1 LRQTKRFQ
9 ADTKN
14 RVMKYIPQAA
24 PFEMIDQLV
33 TANEQESYSQL
44 TIRED
49 NIFVV
54 NGFFTEPG
62 IIENMAQTAAAGIGY
77 QAMKEQQDKPPLGFI
92 GQIKN
97 LHIYYLPKVDS
108 QISTEIIVENALL
121 NVKVLKSKVSIGQQ
135 LIAEGSFKVFI
146 ENI

>member
-1 LRQTKRFQ
+1 
-9 ADTKN
+9 
-14 RVMKYIPQAA
+14 MKYIPQAA
-24 PFEMIDQLV
+24 PFEMIDELIS
-33 TANEQESYSQL
+33 ASEQGSRSQL
-44 TIRED
+44 TIREE

-77 QAMKEQQDKPPLGFI
+77 QAMKTHQTRPPIGFI

-97 LHIYYLPKVDS
+97 LYIYQLPKVGS
-108 QISTEIIVENALL
+108 QIATDIQVENALM
-121 NVKVLKSKVSIGQQ
+121 NVKVLKSKVYFGQQ
-135 LIAEGSFKVFI
+135 LIAEGSFKVFV

>member
-1 LRQTKRFQ
+1 
-9 ADTKN
+9 
-14 RVMKYIPQAA
+14 MKYIPQAA
-24 PFEMIDQLV
+24 PFEMIDQLAS
-33 TANEQESYSQL
+33 ANEQESHSQL

-54 NGFFTEPG
+54 NGCFTEPG

-77 QAMKEQQDKPPLGFI
+77 QAITEKQSTPPLGFI

-97 LHIYYLPKVDS
+97 INIYHLPEVGS
-108 QISTEIIVENALL
+108 QISTEIIVENTLL
-121 NVKVLKSKVSIGQQ
+121 NVKVLKGKVSIGQQ
-135 LIAEGSFKVFI
+135 LIAEGSFKVFV

>member
-1 LRQTKRFQ
+1 
-9 ADTKN
+9 
-14 RVMKYIPQAA
+14 MKYIPQAA
-24 PFEMIDQLV
+24 PFEMIDRL
-33 TANEQESYSQL
+33 TAAGDHDSHSQL

-62 IIENMAQTAAAGIGY
+62 LIENMAQTAAAGIGY

-97 LHIYYLPKVDS
+97 LSIYHLPEVGS
-108 QISTEIIVENALL
+108 RISTEIIVETALL
-121 NVKVLKSKVSIGQQ
+121 NVKVLKGKVSIGQQ
-135 LIAEGSFKVFI
+135 LIAEGSFKVFV